1 MCVLCGVGCVMV
13 TMIVVIQLMRI
24 NCFVVQYRVVQVN
37 LDVRIISVYL
47 IRGIVTAIGIVVQ
60 VKMNQVI
67 FVVPAIILV
76 PRNSLN
82 ATRADVLIEILF
94 VMVIEIGKKKIE
106 IFKNFFTILIFFFN
120 YKVLTIVTKMMK
132 DIIV

>member
-1 MCVLCGVGCVMV
+1 MV

-24 NCFVVQYRVVQVN
+24 NCFVVQYHVVQVN

-47 IRGIVTAIGIVVQ
+47 IRGIVTAIEIVVE

-94 VMVIEIGKKKIE
+94 VTVIDICKKKI
-106 IFKNFFTILIFFFN
+106 F
-120 YKVLTIVTKMMK
+120 
-132 DIIV
+132 

>member
-37 LDVRIISVYL
+37 LDVRIISVYR
-47 IRGIVTAIGIVVQ
+47 IRGIVTAIGIVVE

-94 VMVIEIGKKKIE
+94 VMVIEI
-106 IFKNFFTILIFFFN
+106 
-120 YKVLTIVTKMMK
+120 VLTIVTKMMK